1 MKYIVNKKDY
11 SNEVN
16 SLANFAQKRM
26 GFSHVPK
33 ILFDDD
39 VPNSYKT
46 LGKTGYYDPGSSEIH
61 IYASGRHIKD
71 ILRSLAHEFVHHMQN
86 EKGDLAR
93 DGYMGQGY
101 AQKNPKMREM
111 EREAYEMG
119 NLCFRDWEDSLK
131 EKHPTIYNERRIHK
145 MSYKD
150 WKNKQLK
157 ENVNKKWGFSMNL
170 DALNESKKKKY
181 DLEEN
186 QDRIFAPNHYCA
198 HHVIHEGKEG
208 FTVDHNWN
216 EYLGKVTRYDV
227 KFLDGTVKRNIH
239 ESKLTVLEA
248 FTEMQHKR
256 DDHPAVKK
264 DKDEKMEEKAKPDY
278 IDLDKDGNK
287 KESMKKAAADAKASK
302 KPKKKEK
309 EEKEEKLEEGGNKRV
324 MELADQHDVSNEVA
338 QSAMTM
344 MNKGKSEKEAIKMAK
359 RKHAGG
365 DKKKKDMKESLKR
378 KIRVRIK
385 K

>member
-1 MKYIVNKKDY
+1 
-11 SNEVN
+11 
-16 SLANFAQKRM
+16 
-26 GFSHVPK
+26 
-33 ILFDDD
+33 
-39 VPNSYKT
+39 
-46 LGKTGYYDPGSSEIH
+46 
-61 IYASGRHIKD
+61 
-71 ILRSLAHEFVHHMQN
+71 
-86 EKGDLAR
+86 
-93 DGYMGQGY
+93 
-101 AQKNPKMREM
+101 
-111 EREAYEMG
+111 
-119 NLCFRDWEDSLK
+119 
-131 EKHPTIYNERRIHK
+131 
-145 MSYKD
+145 
-150 WKNKQLK
+150 
-157 ENVNKKWGFSMNL
+157 
-170 DALNESKKKKY
+170 
-181 DLEEN
+181 
-186 QDRIFAPNHYCA
+186 
-198 HHVIHEGKEG
+198 
-208 FTVDHNWN
+208 
-216 EYLGKVTRYDV
+216 
-227 KFLDGTVKRNIH
+227 
-239 ESKLTVLEA
+239 
-248 FTEMQHKR
+248 MQHKR